1 MLTNEEERMSQK
13 ISESRAAPAAAMTM
27 IAEAPANYAL
37 AAPIAGLLSSAPEA
51 AFDRQRHD
59 MREAD
64 RPFLLCFL
72 SDVMVTTV
80 TCGAIAMSAV
90 VMMPPGVN

>member
-1 MLTNEEERMSQK
+1 MSQK

-37 AAPIAGLLSSAPEA
+37 AAPIAGILSSAPEA
-51 AFDRQRHD
+51 TFARQRTD
-59 MREAD
+59 IREAD
-64 RPFLLCFL
+64 RPFLLWCL
-72 SDVMVTTV
+72 AGLIVATV